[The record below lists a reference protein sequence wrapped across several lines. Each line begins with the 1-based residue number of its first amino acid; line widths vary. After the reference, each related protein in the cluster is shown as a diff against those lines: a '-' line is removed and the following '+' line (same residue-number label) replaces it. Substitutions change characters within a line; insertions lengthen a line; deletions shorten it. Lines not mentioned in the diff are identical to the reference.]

1 MRSKVLCGVSAR
13 ELSVSAGL
21 GLGALRIIAK
31 AAAPRCGG
39 KAPQLVSATR

>member
-1 MRSKVLCGVSAR
+1 MRSVG
-13 ELSVSAGL
+13 AGAECFR
-21 GLGALRIIAK
+21 GLALIALRIIAK